1 MVTED
6 DARMT
11 LELDDRYVICPSLYS
26 WSPGHLEQLGAK
38 PVAEGF
44 RYSSDL
50 NTEWLDAASLAVL
63 VARKAA

>member
-11 LELDDRYVICPSLYS
+11 LELDDRYVICPNLLD
-26 WSPGHLEQLGAK
+26 WSASHLEQLGAR

-50 NTEWLDAASLAVL
+50 NNEWLDSTSLAAL
-63 VARKAA
+63 VARKAV

>member
-6 DARMT
+6 DARAT
-11 LELDDRYVICPSLYS
+11 LELDDRYVICPPIEG
-26 WSPGHLEQLGAK
+26 WSSEHLAPFGAR

-50 NTEWLDAASLAVL
+50 NAEWLDGNSLHGL
-63 VARKAA
+63 LHRKVA